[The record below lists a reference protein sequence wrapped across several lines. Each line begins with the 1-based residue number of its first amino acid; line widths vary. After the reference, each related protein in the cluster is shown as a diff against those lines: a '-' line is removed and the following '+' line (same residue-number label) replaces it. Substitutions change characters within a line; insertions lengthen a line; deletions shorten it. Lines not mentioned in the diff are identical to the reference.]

1 MQTVTLPSVQRML
14 VHDEHDV
21 ISLRQ
26 SVRQMARA
34 AGLGLPKQARITAA
48 ISEIARMLLLNG
60 SDVQFTLRV
69 CLNEPRPAL
78 EVSCRLPGM
87 IADSA
92 ADPSGHTPLLGEA
105 CSLVDEWSPAQIQ
118 AGTLLTLRM
127 WINQS

>member
-1 MQTVTLPSVQRML
+1 MQTVTLSSVQRML

-48 ISEIARMLLLNG
+48 ISEIARMLLLHG

-69 CLNEPRPAL
+69 SLNEPHPAL
-78 EVSCRLPGM
+78 EVSCRLPSVL
-87 IADSA
+87 AETA
-92 ADPSGHTPLLGEA
+92 AELVQTPLLGEA
-105 CSLVDEWSPAQIQ
+105 CSLVDEYSPAQIH
-118 AGTLLTLRM
+118 AGALLTLRM
-127 WINQS
+127 WISQS